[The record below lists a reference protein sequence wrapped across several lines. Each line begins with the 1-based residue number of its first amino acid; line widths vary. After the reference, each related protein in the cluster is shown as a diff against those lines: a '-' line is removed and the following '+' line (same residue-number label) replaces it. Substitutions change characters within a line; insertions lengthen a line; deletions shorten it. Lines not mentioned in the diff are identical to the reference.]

1 MPMIGFFATHRRYS
15 IWWHA
20 IRNHHSKFHAFYLHT
35 DTSSTHPIS
44 IQLRSTKEERYEN
57 LPAVAEARKHVDCR
71 SACNGAMEL
80 SHLVQE
86 AQRRPEWT
94 VTSRRGR
101 PVMMPGYTAEKA
113 ISLA

>member
-44 IQLRSTKEERYEN
+44 IIQLRSTKEERYEN

-80 SHLVQE
+80 SLC
-86 AQRRPEWT
+86 RKLNGGLSGP
-94 VTSRRGR
+94 
-101 PVMMPGYTAEKA
+101 
-113 ISLA
+113 